1 MDKLRNMSVQPI
13 KPPLQPAS
21 EKSKVGRIAI
31 GLLLLALLVAGIWL
45 WRKPAGDEKSAD
57 KTKPVAIQA
66 ADYVGS
72 EACGSCHKIE
82 FAEWRQSQHAKAM
95 QHANAATVLGDFND
109 ASYLYNGIT
118 TRFFMKGGRFFV
130 NTDGPDGQMAD
141 YEIGYTFG
149 LDPMQQYLIE
159 FSDGRMQALSIAW
172 DTRPAE
178 QGGQRWFHLQPD
190 QKVDFK
196 DELHWTK
203 RTQNWNFMCADCHS
217 TDVRKNYDQAGNSF
231 KTTWKDITVGCEACH
246 GPGSHHVKAPASS
259 LNGSGLTVDFIER
272 HGVDWI
278 LNPATGNAHRSRP
291 RETEVELQVCAQCH
305 SRRGQIADGYRPG
318 MPYHDFYR
326 EAVLEPG
333 LYHADGQQLDEVYIS
348 GSFAQSKMNHAGVTC
363 SDCHNPHTSKL
374 KAEGNAVCAGCHLP
388 AKYDIENHHHHPP
401 GTLGAQC
408 VNCHMPEKTYMVI
421 DPRRDHSIRIPRP
434 DLSVA
439 HGTPNSCNGCHR
451 ENDATWAA
459 QQIRQWT
466 GGREPHGYQTYTPAY
481 AAADANQPDAQ
492 ARLGNAVTDLGMP
505 AIARAGALLRLARI
519 PGPTQEFVATGSL
532 RDSDP
537 LVRRSAVESLSGLP
551 AQRKLP
557 LLAPLLEDG
566 VRTVRMEAASA
577 LAGAMAGATPAQ
589 QAAFDKAAAEF
600 IAAQNFNADTVE
612 ARTSLGGFYANLGRY
627 EEAERQ
633 LKAAIAM
640 DPNFAA
646 AYANLVDLYR
656 VQNRDAESAKLL
668 LEGLKQS
675 PESPE
680 LHHAYGLLLVRED
693 RKAEALVE
701 FRKASQLV
709 PDNTRFAYVYA
720 VALDSIGQSQA
731 ALSEIRRVL
740 PSNGTDAEL
749 LIAAATFSRNA
760 GDYKAMQGYLQALIN
775 ANPNNPQVRQFV
787 EQFVKDM

>member
-1 MDKLRNMSVQPI
+1 MPDNRLRYA
-13 KPPLQPAS
+13 L
-21 EKSKVGRIAI
+21 I
-31 GLLLLALLVAGIWL
+31 GLAVSVLLAAGFWL
-45 WRKPAGDEKSAD
+45 WRKTADDEKAAGPAA
-57 KTKPVAIQA
+57 PVATA
-66 ADYVGS
+66 AAEYVGS
-72 EACGSCHKIE
+72 EACAGCHAAE
-82 FAEWRQSQHAKAM
+82 FADWRQSQHAKAM
-95 QHANAATVLGDFND
+95 QHATADTVLGDFKE
-109 ASYLYNGIT
+109 ASFEYNGIT
-118 TRFFMKGGRFFV
+118 SRFFRRDGKFVV
-130 NTDGPDGQMAD
+130 NTDGPDGAMTD
-141 YEIGYTFG
+141 FEIAYTFG
-149 LDPMQQYLIE
+149 LDPMQQYLIA
-159 FSDGRMQALSIAW
+159 FPDGRLQALSIAW

-190 QKVDFK
+190 EKVDFK

-217 TDVRKNYDQAGNSF
+217 TDVRKNYDAAGNRF
-231 KTTWKDITVGCEACH
+231 KTSWQEISVGCEACH
-246 GPGSHHVKAPASS
+246 GPGSIHVKAPASS
-259 LNGSGLTVDFIER
+259 AEGSGLSVAFIER
-272 HGVDWI
+272 NGVDWV
-278 LNPATGNAHRSRP
+278 LDPATGNAHRSRP
-291 RETEVELQVCAQCH
+291 RETDVELQVCAQCH
-305 SRRGQIADGYRPG
+305 SRRGQIADGYKPG
-318 MPYHDFYR
+318 MPFHDFYR

-421 DPRRDHSIRIPRP
+421 DPRRDHSMRIPRP

-439 HGTPNSCNGCHR
+439 HGTPNACNACHR
-451 ENDATWAA
+451 ENDAAWAA

-466 GGREPHGYQTYTPAY
+466 GGRAPHGFQTYAPAY

-492 ARLGNAVTDLGMP
+492 ARLGNAVTDPNVP
-505 AIARAGALLRLARI
+505 AIARAGALSRMARM
-519 PGPTQEFVATGSL
+519 PGATLEFVAEKSL
-532 RDSDP
+532 SDPDP
-537 LVRRSAVESLSGLP
+537 LVRRTAIEALAGLSPERRL
-551 AQRKLP
+551 A
-557 LLAPLLEDG
+557 LLAPLLDDK

-577 LAGAMAGATPAQ
+577 LAGAMAGATPVQ

-600 IAAQNFNADTVE
+600 VAAQNFNADTVE

-627 EEAERQ
+627 DEAEKQ
-633 LKAAIAM
+633 LKTAIAM
-640 DPNFAA
+640 DPSFAA
-646 AYANLVDLYR
+646 AYANLVDVYR
-656 VQNRDAESAKLL
+656 VQNRDAESGKLL

-675 PESPE
+675 PESST
-680 LHHAYGLLLVRED
+680 LHHAYGLLLVREN
-693 RKAEALVE
+693 RKAEALAE

-720 VALDSIGQSQA
+720 VALDANGNSKA
-731 ALSEIRRVL
+731 ALAEIRRVL
-740 PSNGTDAEL
+740 ASNPNDTEL

-775 ANPNNPQVRQFV
+775 ANPNNPQIRQFV
-787 EQFVKDM
+787 EQFVKEI

>member
-1 MDKLRNMSVQPI
+1 MPGNRLRYALTGLVV
-13 KPPLQPAS
+13 L
-21 EKSKVGRIAI
+21 
-31 GLLLLALLVAGIWL
+31 GLLAAGFWL
-45 WRKPAGDEKSAD
+45 WRKTAD
-57 KTKPVAIQA
+57 DGKAVGPTAPVAA
-66 ADYVGS
+66 AAAEYVGS
-72 EACGSCHKIE
+72 EACAGCHAAE
-82 FAEWRQSQHAKAM
+82 FADWRQSQHAKAM
-95 QHANAATVLGDFND
+95 QHATADTVLGDFKE
-109 ASYLYNGIT
+109 ASFEYNGIT
-118 TRFFMKGGRFFV
+118 SRFFRRDGKFVV
-130 NTDGPDGQMAD
+130 NTDGPDGAMTD
-141 YEIGYTFG
+141 FEIAYTFG
-149 LDPMQQYLIE
+149 LDPMQQYLIA
-159 FSDGRMQALSIAW
+159 FPDGRLQALSIAW

-190 QKVDFK
+190 EKVDFK

-217 TDVRKNYDQAGNSF
+217 TDVRKNYDAAGNRF
-231 KTTWKDITVGCEACH
+231 KTSWQEISVGCEACH
-246 GPGSHHVKAPASS
+246 GPGSIHVKAPASS
-259 LNGSGLTVDFIER
+259 AEGSGLSVDFIER
-272 HGVDWI
+272 NGVDWV
-278 LNPATGNAHRSRP
+278 LDPATGNAQRSRP
-291 RETEVELQVCAQCH
+291 RETDVELQVCAQCH
-305 SRRGQIADGYRPG
+305 SRRGQIADGYKPG
-318 MPYHDFYR
+318 MPFHDFYR

-421 DPRRDHSIRIPRP
+421 DPRRDHSMRIPRP

-439 HGTPNSCNGCHR
+439 HGTPNACSGCHR
-451 ENDATWAA
+451 ENDAAWAA

-466 GGREPHGYQTYTPAY
+466 GGRAPHGFQTYAPAY

-492 ARLGNAVTDLGMP
+492 ARLGNAVTDPNVP
-505 AIARAGALLRLARI
+505 AIARAGALSRMARM
-519 PGPTQEFVATGSL
+519 PGATLEFVAEKSL
-532 RDSDP
+532 SDPDP
-537 LVRRSAVESLSGLP
+537 LVRRTAIEALAGLP
-551 AQRKLP
+551 PERRLA
-557 LLAPLLEDG
+557 LLAPLLDDK

-577 LAGAMAGATPAQ
+577 LAGAMAGATPVQ

-600 IAAQNFNADTVE
+600 VAAQNFNADTVE

-627 EEAERQ
+627 DEAEKQ
-633 LKAAIAM
+633 LKTAIAM
-640 DPNFAA
+640 DPSFAA
-646 AYANLVDLYR
+646 AYANLVDVYR
-656 VQNRDAESAKLL
+656 VQNRDAESGKLL

-675 PESPE
+675 PESSA

-720 VALDSIGQSQA
+720 VALDANGNSKA
-731 ALSEIRRVL
+731 ALAEIRRVL
-740 PSNGTDAEL
+740 ASNPNDTEL

-775 ANPNNPQVRQFV
+775 ANPNNPQIRQFV
-787 EQFVKDM
+787 EQFVKEI

>member
-1 MDKLRNMSVQPI
+1 MPDNRLRYA
-13 KPPLQPAS
+13 L
-21 EKSKVGRIAI
+21 I
-31 GLLLLALLVAGIWL
+31 GLAVSGLLASGFWL
-45 WRKPAGDEKSAD
+45 WRKTADDEKAVGPAA
-57 KTKPVAIQA
+57 PVATA
-66 ADYVGS
+66 AAEYVGS
-72 EACGSCHKIE
+72 EACAGCHAAE
-82 FAEWRQSQHAKAM
+82 FADWRQSQHAKAM
-95 QHANAATVLGDFND
+95 QHATADTVLGDFKET
-109 ASYLYNGIT
+109 SFEYNGIT
-118 TRFFMKGGRFFV
+118 SRFFRRDGKFIV
-130 NTDGPDGQMAD
+130 NTDGPDGAMTD
-141 YEIGYTFG
+141 FEIAYTFG
-149 LDPMQQYLIE
+149 LDPMQQYLIA
-159 FSDGRMQALSIAW
+159 FPDGRLQALIIAW

-190 QKVDFK
+190 EKVDFK

-217 TDVRKNYDQAGNSF
+217 TDVRKNYDAAGNRF
-231 KTTWKDITVGCEACH
+231 KTSWQEISVGCEACH
-246 GPGSHHVKAPASS
+246 GPGSIHVKAPASS
-259 LNGSGLTVDFIER
+259 AEGSGLSVDFIER
-272 HGVDWI
+272 NGVDWV
-278 LNPATGNAHRSRP
+278 LDPATGNAHRSRP
-291 RETEVELQVCAQCH
+291 RETDVELQVCAQCH
-305 SRRGQIADGYRPG
+305 SRRGQVADGYKPG
-318 MPYHDFYR
+318 MPFHDFYR

-408 VNCHMPEKTYMVI
+408 VNCHMPEETYMVI
-421 DPRRDHSIRIPRP
+421 DPRRDHSMRIPRP

-439 HGTPNSCNGCHR
+439 HGTPNACNGCHR
-451 ENDATWAA
+451 ENDAAWAA
-459 QQIRQWT
+459 QQIQQWT
-466 GGREPHGYQTYTPAY
+466 GGRAPHGFQTYAPAY

-492 ARLGNAVTDLGMP
+492 ARLGNVVTDPNVP
-505 AIARAGALLRLARI
+505 AIARAGALSRMARM
-519 PGPTQEFVATGSL
+519 PGATLEFVAEKSL
-532 RDSDP
+532 SDPDP
-537 LVRRSAVESLSGLP
+537 LVRRTAIEALAGLP
-551 AQRKLP
+551 PERRLA
-557 LLAPLLEDG
+557 LLAPLLDDK

-600 IAAQNFNADTVE
+600 VAAQNFNADTVE

-627 EEAERQ
+627 DEAEKQ

-640 DPNFAA
+640 DPSFAA
-646 AYANLVDLYR
+646 AYANLVDVYR
-656 VQNRDAESAKLL
+656 VQNRDAESGKLL

-675 PESPE
+675 PESST
-680 LHHAYGLLLVRED
+680 LHHAYGLLLVREN
-693 RKAEALVE
+693 RKAEALAE

-720 VALDSIGQSQA
+720 VALDANGNSQA
-731 ALSEIRRVL
+731 ALAEIRRVL
-740 PSNGTDAEL
+740 ASNPNDTEL

-775 ANPNNPQVRQFV
+775 ANPNNPQIRQFV
-787 EQFVKDM
+787 EQFVRDM